1 LDTLT
6 DQAVLAD
13 IAKNDS
19 EPRVRKA
26 AVERL
31 TDQAALADIA
41 KTHSEPEVR
50 KAALERLTG
59 EAALADIAQTH
70 SEPEVRKAAHEKLT
84 GQALRVASKQKLSG
98 LPTELL
104 IGEYLRHLATDW
116 WAGQPYSRSVATC
129 DACSGRPVGRNKGHL
144 IGSSLW
150 CEDCYRDKDVE
161 GQLRRNPDAAGYGVL
176 QSARRWAQV

>member
-1 LDTLT
+1 MGFNARFLDTRDLRPQHRVFIP
-6 DQAVLAD
+6 DHFVKLVAVHGVQQWPTQMCHERW
-13 IAKNDS
+13 
-19 EPRVRKA
+19 EP
-26 AVERL
+26 
-31 TDQAALADIA
+31 D
-41 KTHSEPEVR
+41 VR
-50 KAALERLTG
+50 KAALE
-59 EAALADIAQTH
+59 
-70 SEPEVRKAAHEKLT
+70 KL
-84 GQALRVASKQKLSG
+84 
-98 LPTELL
+98 TELL

-129 DACSGRPVGRNKGHL
+129 DACSGRPVSRNKGYL